1 MFNSCA
7 YSDWGCKCAAQRTI
21 ASCFNNCPDDDG
33 RVAQEG
39 QVKVYCNAA
48 MRVEEEKSVV
58 ASQSQ
63 AARTSIAAPARAKAV
78 PSLVEVGEKVG
89 AEEKGSA
96 ALTMAQAALGT
107 TQSLAKVDRANQGSM
122 TIAVDNSAVLRG
134 VSNLVAVVAVSV
146 VGMMLA

>member
-33 RVAQEG
+33 RIAQEG

-48 MRVEEEKSVV
+48 MRDEEQKLLV

-63 AARTSIAAPARAKAV
+63 AAKTSTAAPAKAKAV
-78 PSLVEVGEKVG
+78 PSSVEVVSSV
-89 AEEKGSA
+89 AETVEKGSA
-96 ALTMAQAALGT
+96 ALTMTQAALGT
-107 TQSLAKVDRANQGSM
+107 TQSLGKVDRANHGSM

-134 VSNLVAVVAVSV
+134 VSNLVAVFAV
-146 VGMMLA
+146 GIMLA